1 MKKILTTFAFILIT
15 LVSFS
20 QSYYTAYRTEIHS
33 WDENEKVFKLSKK
46 NIDLSISIVVEK
58 ESVNIQAESPTMF
71 YVSENSKTEISGKGY
86 TGYRYKSLEL
96 KNSKEC
102 MFDIIYFKET
112 DQVMIGILYQD
123 EGISLRYYVKKTK

>member
-1 MKKILTTFAFILIT
+1 MKKLFTTFAFVLFAMF
-15 LVSFS
+15 SFS
-20 QSYYTAYRTEIHS
+20 QSYYTAYKTEIYR
-33 WDENEKVFKLSKK
+33 WDEIEKVFKLTKK
-46 NIDLSISIVVEK
+46 NIDINISIVIEK

-71 YVSENSKTEISGKGY
+71 YVAENSKTEISGKGY
-86 TGYRYKSLEL
+86 AGYRYKSLEL

-123 EGISLRYYVKKTK
+123 EGVSLRYYVRKNN